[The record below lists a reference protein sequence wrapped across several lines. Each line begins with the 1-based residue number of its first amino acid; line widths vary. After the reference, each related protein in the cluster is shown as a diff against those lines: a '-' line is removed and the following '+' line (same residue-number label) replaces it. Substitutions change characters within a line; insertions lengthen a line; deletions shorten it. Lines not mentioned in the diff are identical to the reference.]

1 MSPSS
6 RALGAAASTAR
17 LHLYR
22 LDAVADAGRP
32 RCRAQTNTGHELQ
45 TDLPRAAGGE
55 DAFAQPVEMLL
66 AALVGCKAATAHF
79 VARHLWP
86 RPHNR
91 IVRIEFSDVQ
101 AARDER
107 GALHLPIHEEVPV
120 SAALLYVQGVVH
132 VRPSSMSI
140 SDEDVLAL
148 GAIVERRCPV
158 AASLAQGGVKLEFQ
172 WRLDRTELTAADTY
186 RGQDRAA
193 ELEVANKPKA

>member
-32 RCRAQTNTGHELQ
+32 RCRAQTNTGHDLQ

-79 VARHLWP
+79 VARQLWP

-91 IVRIEFSDVQ
+91 IERIEFSDVQ

-107 GALHLPIHEEVPV
+107 GALHLPIHEEAPV
-120 SAALLYVQGVVH
+120 SASLLYVQGVVR

-172 WRLDRTELTAADTY
+172 WRLDRTELAA
-186 RGQDRAA
+186 AA
-193 ELEVANKPKA
+193 K

>member
-1 MSPSS
+1 
-6 RALGAAASTAR
+6 
-17 LHLYR
+17 
-22 LDAVADAGRP
+22 
-32 RCRAQTNTGHELQ
+32 
-45 TDLPRAAGGE
+45 
-55 DAFAQPVEMLL
+55 MLL

-79 VARHLWP
+79 VARQLWP

-91 IVRIEFSDVQ
+91 IERIEFSDVQ

-107 GALHLPIHEEVPV
+107 GALHLPIHEESPV
-120 SAALLYVQGVVH
+120 SASLLYVQGVVR

-172 WRLDRTELTAADTY
+172 WRLDRTELAA
-186 RGQDRAA
+186 AA
-193 ELEVANKPKA
+193 K